1 MNKVF
6 LTAILALSGWPLC
19 GMAEENNGE
28 GAPEKGVAKEWK
40 PLFDGK
46 SLTNW
51 AIIDYPGHAK
61 AAVEDGELIIEKG
74 VQLSGVRYTGDDFP
88 EINYELEVVARK
100 IDGYDFF
107 AGITFPYK
115 DTHAT
120 WVLGGWGGSVVGI
133 SSINDED
140 AYENETMEVRD
151 FDFDK
156 YYTLRLQ
163 VTEKRFLG
171 FIDEDD
177 RVVNVNVEDKR
188 VSMRWGSIEDS
199 VPLGIS
205 TFMVKSG
212 VKSVRIRKLN
222 EEEIAT
228 IKKMDDD
235 LPF

>member
-1 MNKVF
+1 MNR
-6 LTAILALSGWPLC
+6 ILCASIMVLSGWSLSC
-19 GMAEENNGE
+19 LAEEKDGE
-28 GAPEKGVAKEWK
+28 GTAKKEKAKEWK
-40 PLFDGK
+40 ELFDGK
-46 SLTNW
+46 SLKDW
-51 AIIDYPGHAK
+51 EVIDYPGHAEAK
-61 AAVEDGELIIEKG
+61 VEDGELIIEKG

-88 EINYELEVVARK
+88 KIDYEIEVVARK

-151 FDFDK
+151 FEVDQF
-156 YYTLRLQ
+156 YSLRLQ
-163 VTEKRFLG
+163 VTEKRLIG
-171 FIDEDD
+171 FIDDDD
-177 RVVNVNVEDKR
+177 RVVNVNVEGKR

-205 TFMVKSG
+205 TFMVKTG
-212 VKSVRIRKLN
+212 VKSMRIRKLN